1 MLKRD
6 VGDNLKEVVAQSCG
20 IRLDTTLKVG
30 NEKGCNYGEQAGL
43 FVQKIHQRRDQGG
56 CGKSTH
62 KDQCGAHVFFVFLCK
77 VTVILVCFTLELIV
91 EPGAGAADFSN
102 EIWKTRW

>member
-62 KDQCGAHVFFVFLCK
+62 KDQCGVQVLFGLRTKSQSCSLAL
-77 VTVILVCFTLELIV
+77 
-91 EPGAGAADFSN
+91 
-102 EIWKTRW
+102 RWNLS